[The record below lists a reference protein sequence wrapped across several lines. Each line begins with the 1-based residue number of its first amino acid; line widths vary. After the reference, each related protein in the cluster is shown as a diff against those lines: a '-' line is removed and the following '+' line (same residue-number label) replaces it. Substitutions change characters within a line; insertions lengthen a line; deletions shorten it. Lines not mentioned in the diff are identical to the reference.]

1 MRYRDRIWSPAVLL
15 LTSVN
20 LRISSIRSRLDIFS
34 TYSTHINYAIVPPY
48 TLVGP
53 FLRTALKIVRT
64 WGLIAERRSGDF
76 TSGLSLDQPVRFFIK
91 INYFNNVKILFVT
104 AVEITGEGHFAFSVR
119 PISLKRQ

>member
-53 FLRTALKIVRT
+53 FLRTALK

-76 TSGLSLDQPVRFFIK
+76 TSVLSLDLPVRFFIK

-104 AVEITGEGHFAFSVR
+104 AVEMVTFEF
-119 PISLKRQ
+119 

>member
-48 TLVGP
+48 TTEPTPRTIILQGH
-53 FLRTALKIVRT
+53 LRLADSGETVR
-64 WGLIAERRSGDF
+64 
-76 TSGLSLDQPVRFFIK
+76 
-91 INYFNNVKILFVT
+91 
-104 AVEITGEGHFAFSVR
+104 
-119 PISLKRQ
+119 